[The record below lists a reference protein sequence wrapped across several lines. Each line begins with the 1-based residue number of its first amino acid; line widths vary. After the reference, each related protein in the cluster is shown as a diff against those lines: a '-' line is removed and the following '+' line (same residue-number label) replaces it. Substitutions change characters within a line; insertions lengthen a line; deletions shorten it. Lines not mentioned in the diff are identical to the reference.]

1 MYFINMSQTYS
12 HTSCARSTGHFHS
25 CGVVSGKWPPQGG
38 GETEGCQP
46 TSRLRAFDGILLC
59 SGISDAKQTRVIIV
73 SAIAASQHR
82 SITAQHPPAP
92 PHTPDFFVF
101 KMKNGETCWQKG
113 TRTFDVLSLPLC
125 FKRVAGVFQMLSP
138 FASFSQNWPDS
149 KKGYFQVYLGERE
162 GFKR

>member
-12 HTSCARSTGHFHS
+12 HTSCARSTSHFHS
-25 CGVVSGKWPPQGG
+25 CGVVSGKWPPRGG
-38 GETEGCQP
+38 GGDRRLPANQLPASVWWNPALFRDQWCQ
-46 TSRLRAFDGILLC
+46 TN
-59 SGISDAKQTRVIIV
+59 TRDHCVR
-73 SAIAASQHR
+73 HR
-82 SITAQHPPAP
+82 SITASQHHSIHPPAP
-92 PHTPDFFVF
+92 NTPDFFVF